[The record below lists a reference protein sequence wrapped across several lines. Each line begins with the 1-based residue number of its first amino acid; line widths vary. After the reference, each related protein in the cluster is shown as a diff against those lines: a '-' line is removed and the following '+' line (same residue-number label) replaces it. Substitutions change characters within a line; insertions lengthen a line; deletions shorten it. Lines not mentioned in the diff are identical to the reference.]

1 MSDERALR
9 WIVTGRVQ
17 GVSYRF
23 FTQDEASRLGLG
35 GWVRNLSDGSVEVRL
50 HGPSEKIE
58 TLRRRLH
65 QGPPLARVDAISE
78 EELAAGESLPEGFEI
93 RF

>member
-23 FTQDEASRLGLG
+23 FTRDEAARLGLV
-35 GWVRNLSDGSVEVRL
+35 GWVKNLPDGSVEVRL
-50 HGPSEKIE
+50 RGPSEKIE
-58 TLRRRLH
+58 TLRRRLS
-65 QGPPLARVDAISE
+65 QGPPLARVDGISE
-78 EELAAGESLPEGFEI
+78 EELAAGASLPEGFDI